1 MKRISQNSDSLREKK
16 EKIMGKILDKIDV
29 ELNAISS
36 TSNATTDE
44 VLCKNVETLVG
55 TFNLLDT
62 WLDVENHT
70 PKIKTEE

>member
-36 TSNATTDE
+36 TSSSSTDE

-62 WLDVENHT
+62 WLDVENQT
-70 PKIKTEE
+70 PKKIGG

>member
-1 MKRISQNSDSLREKK
+1 MRRISQNSDSLREKK

-36 TSNATTDE
+36 TSSTATDE
-44 VLCKNVETLVG
+44 VLCKNVESLVG

-62 WLDVENHT
+62 WLDVENK
-70 PKIKTEE
+70 PKENE